1 MVYKV
6 IGLMSGSS
14 MDGLDIVYTQLEE
27 VRGAWTFE
35 IIHAD
40 CIPYTDEWVNALEYI
55 STKSVQEFLRLDTA
69 YGRYLGEQV
78 MRFIEQYDID
88 HKVHFI
94 ASHGHTIMHEPKQ
107 QTTCQIGNGA
117 MIAALTGLPV
127 IDNLRALDVALGGQ
141 GAPIVPIGDKL
152 LFGNYEY
159 CLNIGGICNI
169 TIQNQNKLLAFDVCP
184 ANQVLNR
191 LAKNEGKDMDEDG
204 AIAAEGNI
212 LLDVLTELNDRQ
224 YYKQIGPKS
233 LGNEEARDLV
243 FPILLESGHSNADML
258 RTMVEHIADQVAAA
272 VRLYPTQADAHM
284 LVTGGGAFNKFL
296 MEQLHKALLPLN
308 VTVTIPDDSIVK
320 YKEGLVMALIGA
332 LRWREENTVLSDVTG
347 ATKDSVGGT
356 IWMGQGYNGG

>member
-27 VRGAWTFE
+27 VRGAWKFE
-35 IIHAD
+35 ILHAD
-40 CIPYTDEWVNALEYI
+40 CIPYTDEWVNALEYAA
-55 STKSVQEFLRLDTA
+55 TKPVQEFLRLHTK
-69 YGRYLGEQV
+69 YGKYLGDQV
-78 MRFIEQYDID
+78 NAFIERYGID

-94 ASHGHTIMHEPKQ
+94 ASHGHTIMHEPANS
-107 QTTCQIGNGA
+107 TTCQIGNGA

-169 TIQNQNKLLAFDVCP
+169 TIQSHGKLQAYDICP

-191 LAKNEGKDMDEDG
+191 LAKNDGKEMDEDG
-204 AIAAEGNI
+204 LIAAQGSV
-212 LLDVLTELNDRQ
+212 LLDVLTELNDQ
-224 YYKQIGPKS
+224 AYYKRPAPKS
-233 LGNEEARDLV
+233 LSNEDAQSLV
-243 FPILLESGHSNADML
+243 YPMLFQSAHSNADLL
-258 RTMVEHIADQVAAA
+258 RTIVAHIADQVTGA
-272 VRLYPTQADAHM
+272 VKQHPAQGDAHM

-296 MEQLHKALLPLN
+296 VAQLKSSLAPLG
-308 VTVTIPDDSIVK
+308 VTVEVPDDSIVK

-332 LRWREENTVLSDVTG
+332 LRWREENTVLSSVTG
-347 ATKDSVGGT
+347 AAKDSIGGT
-356 IWMGQGYNGG
+356 IWMGHSYSAE

>member
-40 CIPYTDEWVNALEYI
+40 CIPYTEEWVNSLEYI
-55 STKSVQEFLRLDTA
+55 ATKSVPEFLRLDTA

-78 MRFIEQYDID
+78 KRFIDKYDIE

-117 MIAALTGLPV
+117 MIAAIIGLPV
-127 IDNLRALDVALGGQ
+127 IDNLRVLDVALGGQ

-169 TIQNQNKLLAFDVCP
+169 TIQSQGKLLAFDVCP

-224 YYKQIGPKS
+224 YYKQTGPKS
-233 LGNEEARDLV
+233 LGNEEARELV

-258 RTMVEHIADQVAAA
+258 RTMVEHIADQVAAVVKLQPA
-272 VRLYPTQADAHM
+272 HEDAHM

-308 VTVTIPDDSIVK
+308 VTVTIPDESIIK

-332 LRWREENTVLSDVTG
+332 LRWREENTVLSHVTG
-347 ATKDSVGGT
+347 AAKDSVGGT